1 MKVYNVL
8 PHNSYHLLY
17 IQAMSGSSLKTK
29 CCFTTYDMVLPFPIK
44 KVLIYYLEQYQ
55 RSYSQQVKLAKR
67 LLTINKLV
75 PLYISNKVI
84 LFPVKQQRA
93 PLQIYLNAQAIIG
106 LTSTSTGT
114 IVTFDNLIQFK
125 INEPYTLVY
134 KKWQESLLLFHLVQK
149 STPSY

>member
-1 MKVYNVL
+1 
-8 PHNSYHLLY
+8 
-17 IQAMSGSSLKTK
+17 
-29 CCFTTYDMVLPFPIK
+29 MVLPFPIK
-44 KVLIYYLEQYQ
+44 KVLIYYLEQHQ

-67 LLTINKLV
+67 LLAINKLV

-93 PLQIYLNAQAIIG
+93 PLQVYLNAQAIIG

-114 IVTFDNLIQFK
+114 IVTFDNSIQFK
-125 INEPYTLVY
+125 IDEPYTLVY

-149 STPSY
+149 STTFY

>member
-1 MKVYNVL
+1 ML

-17 IQAMSGSSLKTK
+17 IQTMLGNSLKTK

-44 KVLIYYLEQYQ
+44 KVLIYYLEQHQ

-67 LLTINKLV
+67 LLAINKLV

-93 PLQIYLNAQAIIG
+93 PLQVYLNAQAIIG

-114 IVTFDNLIQFK
+114 IVTFDNSIQFK
-125 INEPYTLVY
+125 IDEPYTLVY

-149 STPSY
+149 STTFY

>member
-1 MKVYNVL
+1 
-8 PHNSYHLLY
+8 
-17 IQAMSGSSLKTK
+17 
-29 CCFTTYDMVLPFPIK
+29 MVLPFPIK

-67 LLTINKLV
+67 LLAINKLV

-93 PLQIYLNAQAIIG
+93 PLQVYLNAQAIVG
-106 LTSTSTGT
+106 LTSNSTGT
-114 IVTFDNLIQFK
+114 IVTFDNSIQFK
-125 INEPYTLVY
+125 IDEPYTLIY

-149 STPSY
+149 STTFY